1 MATCVSLW
9 KTPVLSYESLV
20 RISVDGWSFFLLTHL
35 FDPKPQTTPPP
46 THTQAAFPKMTKLV
60 CNTLPL
66 YTELS
71 SGFEWRWLCRL

>member
-35 FDPKPQTTPPP
+35 FDPKPQTTPP
-46 THTQAAFPKMTKLV
+46 
-60 CNTLPL
+60 L
-66 YTELS
+66 YTHKQLS
-71 SGFEWRWLCRL
+71 PK

>member
-46 THTQAAFPKMTKLV
+46 FTHTSSFPQNDQVSM
-60 CNTLPL
+60 
-66 YTELS
+66 
-71 SGFEWRWLCRL
+71 

>member
-46 THTQAAFPKMTKLV
+46 LPPPAAFPQMSKVVCYKLPV
-60 CNTLPL
+60 
-66 YTELS
+66 YYE
-71 SGFEWRWLCRL
+71 RW